1 MRANSGAY
9 SFAFSLPVVMRQ
21 SETRRL
27 RYCQTC
33 SVNSGC
39 ARLSSKTVVSGLIL
53 PITRLYVASDIPRAR
68 ARARNPATHCSKL
81 PCADN
86 DVLHAAIA
94 PASIGRQARLDG
106 RKSDRSLMAP
116 CPGIDV
122 LWRRFYSCFC
132 RLCGH
137 GSRLFQVR
145 ARQRQERDRRRR
157 DILLDLLL
165 LELPAPGLDQPLVG
179 CDQRHVGVDEHP
191 AVFGRHLDVE
201 MEMIGG
207 GTLAPEEVADLADDL
222 ALAHQAA
229 AHHAVGVELP
239 RQHVQVAKA
248 DALVG
253 GVGDDIERFL
263 VGSAQ
268 HGSVAHRHHLVQ
280 IGLAAVRSGHTLLAE
295 GGADVLPLVSET
307 GRALADVE
315 VAGLAEI
322 VAPGIGI
329 VLRSRLVGDQD
340 LSVYSA
346 AIGAA
351 RSRA

>member
-27 RYCQTC
+27 RYCQTS

-68 ARARNPATHCSKL
+68 ARARNPAPRWSKL
-81 PCADN
+81 PCADE
-86 DVLHAAIA
+86 DVLHAASA

-122 LWRRFYSCFC
+122 LRRRFYSHFC

-137 GSRLFQVR
+137 GCRRFRAR
-145 ARQRQERDRRRR
+145 ARQRHGRDRCRR
-157 DILLDLLL
+157 DVLLDLLL
-165 LELPAPGLDQPLVG
+165 LQLPAPGLDQPLIRG
-179 CDQRHVGVDEHP
+179 DQRHVGVDEHP
-191 AVFGRHLDVE
+191 AIFRRHLNIE

-207 GTLAPEEVADLADDL
+207 GALVSEEVADLADDL
-222 ALAHQAA
+222 ALAHQAT

-239 RQHVQVAKA
+239 R
-248 DALVG
+248 
-253 GVGDDIERFL
+253 
-263 VGSAQ
+263 
-268 HGSVAHRHHLVQ
+268 
-280 IGLAAVRSGHTLLAE
+280 
-295 GGADVLPLVSET
+295 
-307 GRALADVE
+307 
-315 VAGLAEI
+315 
-322 VAPGIGI
+322 
-329 VLRSRLVGDQD
+329 
-340 LSVYSA
+340 
-346 AIGAA
+346 
-351 RSRA
+351 

>member
-116 CPGIDV
+116 CPGIGDFG
-122 LWRRFYSCFC
+122 RRFYSRCC
-132 RLCGH
+132 RLCGTA
-137 GSRLFQVR
+137 SRRFR
-145 ARQRQERDRRRR
+145 ARARPRQERRDRRRR
-157 DILLDLLL
+157 DILLEVLL
-165 LELPAPGLDQPLVG
+165 LELPAPGLDQPLIG
-179 CDQRHVGVDEHP
+179 CDQGHVGVDEHP
-191 AVFGRHLDVE
+191 AVLRRHLDVE
-201 MEMIGG
+201 MEM
-207 GTLAPEEVADLADDL
+207 
-222 ALAHQAA
+222 
-229 AHHAVGVELP
+229 
-239 RQHVQVAKA
+239 
-248 DALVG
+248 VG
-253 GVGDDIERFL
+253 G
-263 VGSAQ
+263 
-268 HGSVAHRHHLVQ
+268 
-280 IGLAAVRSGHTLLAE
+280 
-295 GGADVLPLVSET
+295 
-307 GRALADVE
+307 
-315 VAGLAEI
+315 
-322 VAPGIGI
+322 
-329 VLRSRLVGDQD
+329 
-340 LSVYSA
+340 
-346 AIGAA
+346 
-351 RSRA
+351 